1 MSKANIVRTVVEIVV
16 VGGLIGL
23 VIDKE
28 IRKKR
33 ALKAARDS
41 IDAAE
46 KALDLFDKTSNMLN
60 RAYDRIEE
68 IESLEDLEYDKD

>member
-60 RAYDRIEE
+60 KAYDRIEE
-68 IESLEDLEYDKD
+68 IESLEDVEYDKD

>member
-28 IRKKR
+28 IRKKS

-60 RAYDRIEE
+60 KAYDRIEE

>member
-33 ALKAARDS
+33 FIAG
-41 IDAAE
+41 
-46 KALDLFDKTSNMLN
+46 NVWG
-60 RAYDRIEE
+60 
-68 IESLEDLEYDKD
+68 KDV

>member
-60 RAYDRIEE
+60 KAYDRIEE